1 MEIAKLRVLFDGV
14 IDIESEETEGKVT
27 RKIRVLSMR
36 GTDFD
41 PEYKN
46 ITLQGTKLMV
56 TQA

>member
-14 IDIESEETEGKVT
+14 IDIENQEIEGKVT

-41 PEYKN
+41 PEFKN
-46 ITLQGTKLMV
+46 ITLQGTKLIIG
-56 TQA
+56 QA